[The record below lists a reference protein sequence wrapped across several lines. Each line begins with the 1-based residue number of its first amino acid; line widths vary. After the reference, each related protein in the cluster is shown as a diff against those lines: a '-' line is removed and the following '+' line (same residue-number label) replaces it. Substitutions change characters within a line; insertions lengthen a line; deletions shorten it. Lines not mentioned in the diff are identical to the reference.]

1 MKERLFFHIDMDAFF
16 ASVEQVDNPSLAG
29 KPVIVGASPGYRG
42 VVSTCSYEARKFGI
56 HSAMPINT
64 AYALCPKGIFLPVR
78 MKRYMELSNI
88 IMEIFE
94 NFTPEVLRLSV
105 DEASLDMTGTELLWG
120 DPVETVKRI
129 KAAIKESTG
138 LTASIGIANNRY
150 LAKIACGLQ
159 KPDGLTLVPL
169 GKEEDFVASLPLAK
183 LWGAGE
189 KTQKRLSELG
199 IMSVKQ
205 LKALPEKIIC
215 SLLGKSCGSFLFK
228 AVRGFDPGF
237 YTGEVKNRSLGSEI
251 TFEVDIDDRET
262 IESTLLS
269 ISEQLSLR
277 MFSENKQARTLQVKI
292 RYSDFETLSV
302 RQTRRGAFTCSAE
315 IYASALDLFF
325 KKWNGSLVRLIG
337 LSLSSFSDDSG
348 GQAELFATG
357 REKAARVEQAAFNI
371 QKKGLGKVTRARL
384 IDAPRKITPEKPS

>member
-1 MKERLFFHIDMDAFF
+1 MDAFF
-16 ASVEQVDNPSLAG
+16 ASVEQVDNPLYAG
-29 KPVIVGASPGYRG
+29 KPVIVGAAPGYRG

-64 AYALCPKGIFLPVR
+64 AYALCPRGIFLPVR

-105 DEASLDMTGTELLWG
+105 DEASLDMTGTDRLWG
-120 DPVETVKRI
+120 SPRNAVGKI
-129 KAAIKESTG
+129 KLAIKESTG
-138 LTASIGIANNRY
+138 LSASVGIAGNRY
-150 LAKIACGLQ
+150 IAKIACGLE
-159 KPDGLTLVPL
+159 KPDGLTLVEP
-169 GKEEDFVASLPLAK
+169 GNEGEFIESLPLSK

-189 KTQKRLSELG
+189 KTQKRLGELG
-199 IMSVKQ
+199 ITSVRQ
-205 LKALPEKIIC
+205 LAALSEKIIC
-215 SLLGKSCGSFLFK
+215 SLLGKACGAFLYK

-237 YTGEVKNRSLGSEI
+237 YTGEVKNQSIGSEI
-251 TFEVDIDDRET
+251 TFETDIQDRET
-262 IESTLLS
+262 IESTMLS
-269 ISEQLSLR
+269 IAEQLSLR

-292 RYSDFETLSV
+292 RYSDFETISV

-315 IYASALDLFF
+315 IYASAMELFS
-325 KKWNGSLVRLIG
+325 KKWTGSFVRLIG

-348 GQAELFATG
+348 MQAELFATG
-357 REKAARVEQAAFNI
+357 SEKAARVEQAAFNV

-384 IDAPRKITPEKPS
+384 IASPPIKNPTRGKPS